1 MAYAPF
7 LTTAQAAAYLGYG
20 PRAFRDLHKR
30 YSLPTYGPKRNRFRK
45 DDLDVFMS
53 APVTFLEKSVTLRRS
68 RKSIV

>member
-7 LTTAQAAAYLGYG
+7 LTTAQAAAYVGYG
-20 PRAFRDLHKR
+20 LRAFRDLYKR
-30 YSLPTYGPKRNRFRK
+30 YSLPTYGPRRNRFRRE
-45 DDLDVFMS
+45 DLDLFMA